1 MCAACPLPLKLSLDF
16 RIPQTLQKCPGS
28 FFFATRI
35 TSVAV
40 TITWIRCVVEGHA
53 YPEHLSCPAFEPVFT
68 LEVGRRRVKDAVL
81 DVVGGGAAHGE
92 EGRAI
97 DLEDLPAHQVE
108 HMGSDIADFPALPL
122 MDWEFIEPVEVA
134 D

>member
-1 MCAACPLPLKLSLDF
+1 ML
-16 RIPQTLQKCPGS
+16 
-28 FFFATRI
+28 TRNI
-35 TSVAV
+35 CRV
-40 TITWIRCVVEGHA
+40 
-53 YPEHLSCPAFEPVFT
+53 
-68 LEVGRRRVKDAVL
+68 RRLNQYSRSKSGDA
-81 DVVGGGAAHGE
+81 GAHGE